1 MIRDELQV
9 VLNDVEAAV
18 TEAAEGH
25 AKLAGELRERS
36 EPRAADLDRLADE
49 RRVVAEAL
57 GDRLRALGDRPRE
70 GDAEYQSL
78 LEMFTRLRASFAEN
92 DVETLLEERAE
103 AEARIVEAVD
113 TALDQDDLP
122 DDLVTMLS
130 ELRDQARRAAGE
142 LGGSTA

>member
-25 AKLAGELRERS
+25 A
-36 EPRAADLDRLADE
+36 RLADE
-49 RRVVAEAL
+49 LRGRDHPRVADLERLASRRRQVAEIL
-57 GDRLRALGDRPRE
+57 GDRLRELGDRPRE
-70 GDAEYQSL
+70 GDPEYQSVL
-78 LEMFTRLRASFAEN
+78 DMLAHLRASFAEN

-113 TALDQDDLP
+113 VALDQDALP
-122 DDLVTMLS
+122 DDVARLLT
-130 ELRDQARRAAGE
+130 ELRDDARRAAGD
-142 LGGSTA
+142 LGASGA